1 MAEEEGFEPS
11 RRFPDLLAFETS
23 PLSRLGTPPAK
34 IIVAQS
40 KNEYVN

>member
-1 MAEEEGFEPS
+1 
-11 RRFPDLLAFETS
+11 
-23 PLSRLGTPPAK
+23 LGTPPAE